1 MAVITDSITE
11 RTAGAGVT
19 VDGLL
24 IKDGLLPDVTPA
36 DIGAE
41 AAGAAA
47 TAVSSHESAYD
58 HANLPTTDEAAALAA
73 YQSALAAA
81 EAGQV
86 LTASGPGA
94 AAFAAA
100 AGGPSL
106 SDYSN
111 VIVVD
116 AGGNGDYTS
125 VSAALATAP
134 ANSVIV
140 VFGQTTEPDNIGF
153 SPFNS
158 GITVV
163 LTAGS
168 VVNMGGSYI
177 FVVQSPG
184 LKILGNGTIAASGG
198 QTLYTLSGDV
208 EIGNISI
215 INTAPV
221 VGVAAQLESTGKV
234 IMDSTR
240 LSGANAIK
248 ASQNFGAGSRL
259 RFVASGAVSKTGAA
273 MTNAPIYHSVM
284 SAAPTNISV
293 ATGNY
298 SNIANGVTWPAVP

>member
-1 MAVITDSITE
+1 MAVITDSIAE

-41 AAGAAA
+41 AAGSAA
-47 TAVSSHESAYD
+47 TAVSDHEAAYD
-58 HANLPTTDEAAALAA
+58 HGNIPNVDDAAALAA
-73 YQSALAAA
+73 YQSALATAA
-81 EAGQV
+81 AGEV

-94 AAFAAA
+94 AAFAAV
-100 AGGPSL
+100 AGGPGL

-111 VIVVD
+111 VVVVD

-125 VSAALATAP
+125 VTAALAAAP

-140 VFGQTTEPDNIGF
+140 VFGQTTEPDNVGF

-158 GITVV
+158 GITIV
-163 LTAGS
+163 LTAGAM
-168 VVNMGGSYI
+168 VNMGGDYI

-184 LKILGNGTIAASGG
+184 LKILGNGTITASGG

-208 EIGNISI
+208 ELGNISI

-234 IMDSTR
+234 IMDGTR
-240 LSGANAIK
+240 LSGVNAIK

-259 RFVASGAVSKTGAA
+259 RFVAAGTVSKTGAA
-273 MTNAPIYHSVM
+273 MTNAPIYHSVL
-284 SAAPTNISV
+284 SANPTNISV

-298 SNIANGVTWPAVP
+298 SNIANGVTWPVIP